1 MDEIGYLKT
10 NGRTMAT
17 NLPGVFACGDAQT
30 FCNELASGAVVAAF
44 VDPGLVLP
52 AQQSPVREAIER
64 SEIPVVICTDLL
76 PSTVL
81 FLLDVVAAG
90 ASQIIVRE
98 IEDSLENIRG
108 IVSALP
114 LRSPAVCFLGEARS
128 SLRLSPPP
136 PGQRD
141 LPRQ

>member
-1 MDEIGYLKT
+1 MKSPTEPMKLVALVHSTWIPRLRAALGDSEL
-10 NGRTMAT
+10 
-17 NLPGVFACGDAQT
+17 FACGDAQT

-90 ASQIIVRE
+90 ASQSIVRE
-98 IEDSLENIRG
+98 VEDSLED
-108 IVSALP
+108 
-114 LRSPAVCFLGEARS
+114 SP
-128 SLRLSPPP
+128 
-136 PGQRD
+136 
-141 LPRQ
+141 